1 MRARVALVVVT
12 VLANAGASA
21 HASGSG
27 SARGSASGSGSARGS
42 GSASGS
48 GSATGSGSA
57 IVDLPIDIAAPQLT
71 ASASPSEVRL
81 GTAFTLFVTA
91 SYGAN
96 VVVNIVDPV
105 DLGPALEVRRRFS
118 NDHKRSDGQTVR
130 EWQFEVLPW
139 ELGDIAVPPIVVTYT
154 IGGNG
159 GQVATKPVPL
169 RVVGTLGE
177 VDDGKMMRP
186 ALPPKPI
193 LVRSWFW
200 LYVVAGGVAGTAV
213 FTLGLVF
220 AIRVRRRRRAHTQRL
235 TGGEI
240 AWRDLNDADKFALA
254 QLAAIEDSGVLHTD
268 PTRGFAEM
276 ATVVREFGGGKFG
289 FTAVDCT
296 TREWLQKFGRRAPPA
311 LQHSFAAWFGPADL
325 AKYAA
330 VSMTA
335 SQAEVACRAARGLI
349 IACAAP
355 TAPAAAASDN
365 DQGTTP

>member
-1 MRARVALVVVT
+1 MRASVALVVVA
-12 VLANAGASA
+12 VLANVGASA
-21 HASGSG
+21 YASG
-27 SARGSASGSGSARGS
+27 
-42 GSASGS
+42 SGS
-48 GSATGSGSA
+48 GSATGSDSTV
-57 IVDLPIDIAAPQLT
+57 VDLPIDIAAPQLT

-105 DLGPALEVRRRFS
+105 DLGPAFEVRRRFS
-118 NDHKRSDGQTVR
+118 NDRKRTDGQTVR

-139 ELGDIAVPPIVVTYT
+139 ELGDIVVPPIVVTYT

-200 LYVVAGGVAGTAV
+200 LYVAAGSVVAVLVLTV
-213 FTLGLVF
+213 GLVF
-220 AIRVRRRRRAHTQRL
+220 AIRIRRRRRAHVQRL

-254 QLAAIEDSGVLHTD
+254 QLAAIEDSGVLQTD
-268 PTRGFAEM
+268 PTRGFSEM
-276 ATVVREFGGGKFG
+276 AAVVREFGGGKFG
-289 FTAVDCT
+289 FTAADCT
-296 TREWLQKFGRRAPPA
+296 TREWLQKFGRHAPVA
-311 LQHSFAAWFGPADL
+311 LRHSFATWFGPADL

-330 VSMTA
+330 VPMSA
-335 SQAEVACRAARGLI
+335 SQAEAACLAARGLI

-355 TAPAAAASDN
+355 TASTPLDSDNGAAS
-365 DQGTTP
+365 